1 MCRGQ
6 RDAILRRRF
15 HARLPVRMVHMHT
28 IPAMALLIV
37 LLLTRHGKISV
48 SFGDLRASCAHQQ
61 EYECGCLCDVA
72 QQT

>member
-1 MCRGQ
+1 
-6 RDAILRRRF
+6 
-15 HARLPVRMVHMHT
+15 MVHVLT

-37 LLLTRHGKISV
+37 LLLTRHGKTSR